1 MEKWERGRNH
11 AGRLGAMIL
20 ILVLAGSGCER
31 VRGLVSGK
39 RPNVLLITLD
49 TTRADHLGCYGYQE
63 IETPTLDRLAEEGVR
78 FAKVYAAAPITLP
91 SHASILTGTDP
102 IYHGARNNA
111 TYRVDDSITT
121 AAEIFKGKGYQTAA
135 FIASFPL
142 LGRFGLRQG
151 FDVYDD
157 RIEEGKEKRA
167 HLFQERRAEDVNK
180 AALQWLDHR
189 PPGPFFMWV
198 HYFDPHFSYEPPSPF
213 REQYYFHPY
222 DGEIAY
228 ADSQIGKLLEALQ
241 EQGILDHTLVAIT
254 ADHGE
259 SLGEHNENTHAILIY
274 YGTVQVPLILW
285 SPDYLPAKA
294 VVQDMVRTI
303 DILPTLLDYV
313 GIRAIPEIQGISL
326 RPLIE
331 GKTQSLNLVA
341 YTETLAPYLHFSW
354 SPLEGVRTNDYS
366 YIKAEPEELYQV
378 TEDPKE
384 TQDLSEKDS
393 KKLAQLRE
401 ILEQEKA
408 HRVNPKPPDAT
419 VKLDTE
425 TEERLRALGY
435 IFSAAKTPEPGTK
448 LPNPRFKVEMLEQF
462 FRADTFLVFEEY
474 EKALKAFEQILE
486 KDPNFGRAYLEKGFV
501 YLKLHNYP
509 QAIASFNR
517 AEELLPEQA
526 ELYFNRAQS
535 YLALNDQDTQ
545 KAEADFSK
553 GLSLDPTNSMA
564 YIILSRIRFREKKFQ
579 EGFEL
584 LLKAVEANPKS
595 ERAHFELAS
604 FYRTHGKF
612 LEAKNEFLQAKNAN
626 PNFAPAAFELGKLQ
640 YQTGEMDAAFEN
652 LQETLVRDPKMV
664 AAHAL
669 LAQIYLDKDSPEK
682 AQAHLDIALAL
693 SPNSSAA
700 HFTEG
705 NLLVKKGDL
714 KKALLEFQKTVE
726 LNPNHA
732 LAHKNLGALYAIK
745 GDTKNSLYHYRLSL
759 KLMPNQPNA
768 DKIQA
773 AIKDLEESGAPAQP
787 TPPAQTA
794 PPKPSP

>member
-1 MEKWERGRNH
+1 MKKFELKMNN
-11 AGRLGAMIL
+11 AGRLGAVIL
-20 ILVLAGSGCER
+20 ILVLAHSGCER
-31 VRGLVSGK
+31 VRSLLPGK

-49 TTRADHLGCYGYQE
+49 TTRADHLGCYGYQD
-63 IETPTLDRLAEEGVR
+63 IKTPTLDRLAEEGVR
-78 FAKVYAAAPITLP
+78 FTKVYAAAPITLP
-91 SHASILTGTDP
+91 SHASILTGTYP

-121 AAEIFKGKGYQTAA
+121 AAEIFKSKGYQTAA

-157 RIEEGKEKRA
+157 RIEEGKEKKA

-180 AALQWLDHR
+180 AALQWLDRR
-189 PPGPFFMWV
+189 PSGPFFMWV

-213 REQYYFHPY
+213 REEYFFHPY

-228 ADSQIGKLLEALQ
+228 TDSQIGKLLEALQ
-241 EQGILDHTLVAIT
+241 EQGILDNTIVAIT

-259 SLGEHNENTHAILIY
+259 SLGEHNEKTHAILIY

-285 SPDYLPAKA
+285 APKYLPAQT
-294 VVQDMVRTI
+294 VIQDMVRTI
-303 DILPTLLDYV
+303 DILPTLLDLV
-313 GIRAIPEIQGISL
+313 RIRPLPEIQGVSL

-331 GKTQSLNLVA
+331 NKTKSLNLVA
-341 YTETLAPYLHFSW
+341 YTETLAPYLHFNW
-354 SPLEGVRTNDYS
+354 SSLEGVRTNDYS

-401 ILEQEKA
+401 ILEQEKT
-408 HRVNPKPPDAT
+408 RLVNPKPPDAT

-435 IFSAAKTPEPGTK
+435 IFGTTKPPEPGAK

-486 KDPNFGRAYLEKGFV
+486 KDPNFGRAYLEKGLAYF
-501 YLKLHNYP
+501 KLHDYP
-509 QAIASFNR
+509 KAIESFNR
-517 AEELLPEQA
+517 AEEMLPEQA
-526 ELYFNRAQS
+526 ELYFNRAQC
-535 YLALNDQDTQ
+535 YLAQNQKDTQ
-545 KAEADFSK
+545 KAEADFSR

-595 ERAHFELAS
+595 ERAHFELGS

-626 PNFAPAAFELGKLQ
+626 PNFAPGAFELGKLQ

-700 HFTEG
+700 HFTQG

-714 KKALLEFQKTVE
+714 KAALPEFEKTVE
-726 LNPNHA
+726 LNPRHA
-732 LAHKNLGALYAIK
+732 LAHKNLGALYAIQ
-745 GDTKNSLYHYRLSL
+745 GDALKAIEHYRRSL
-759 KLMPNQPNA
+759 ELLPNQPNA

-773 AIKDLEESGAPAQP
+773 AIKDLEESGAP
-787 TPPAQTA
+787 TPPAQAA
-794 PPKPSP
+794 PPKP